1 MAILYGRAARVAAT
15 NGGSPARAVS
25 EAEAAI
31 FRAELAELQKA
42 AGDAEAAAAA
52 EGPAGWRL
60 NVGAAQ
66 LGLGRIVALYDRSY
80 TSCQNR

>member
-42 AGDAEAAAAA
+42 AGDAEAGARYARLAIA
-52 EGPAGWRL
+52 CLEKVHHPSRGPW
-60 NVGAAQ
+60 
-66 LGLGRIVALYDRSY
+66 SH
-80 TSCQNR
+80 